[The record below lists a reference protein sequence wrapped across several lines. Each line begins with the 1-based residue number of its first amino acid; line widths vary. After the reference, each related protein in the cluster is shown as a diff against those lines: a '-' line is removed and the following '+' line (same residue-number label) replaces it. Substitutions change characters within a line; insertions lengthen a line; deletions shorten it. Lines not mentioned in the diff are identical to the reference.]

1 MEEFYRLNSVLSCS
15 DEIVRVDNIVATTTT
30 TTSTGFLGPM
40 DNMLQLQVAETEV
53 TESEMTD
60 LIKTQ
65 ISSHPLYPNLV
76 SAYIECQK
84 VTSYFF
90 IG

>member
-15 DEIVRVDNIVATTTT
+15 DEIVRVDNIVDATATT
-30 TTSTGFLGPM
+30 SAGFLCPM
-40 DNMLQLQVAETEV
+40 DNMLQVAETGV

-65 ISSHPLYPNLV
+65 ISNHPFYPNLV

-84 VTSYFF
+84 VTPFF